1 MDDPGIIRNRRKIE
15 AAVHNAQ
22 LVLAIQQEIGSFS
35 DFLWRYVDHRPV
47 INHFQTQSEVP
58 THSPISDRLAKDLKA
73 RGFKFV
79 GTTTIY
85 AFMEAVGMV
94 NDHLTTG
101 FLWRYQFRW
110 LFSWSKGSIG
120 LVVGDRY
127 GDKYYV

>member
-58 THSPISDRLAKDLKA
+58 IHSPISDRLAKDLKA

-94 NDHLTTG
+94 NDHLTSCICYEE
-101 FLWRYQFRW
+101 R
-110 LFSWSKGSIG
+110 
-120 LVVGDRY
+120 
-127 GDKYYV
+127 